1 MDSLLTLLPTAK
13 QDWKIRV
20 RISKKWEQ
28 LRPSGQVFG
37 ISMIFVDENDL
48 RIHAWMKSSIIS
60 RLDDSLV
67 ECGVFQIEN
76 FIVRPYGANE
86 RNRCF
91 TGDKRIFLTEAT
103 VVMPCLEPHE
113 FIPKHV
119 FDCIPLNTWDQT
131 VKDLASV
138 ISNPTTRKI
147 VPELIYLI
155 RDINGEDRYD
165 IFPIYKLCPKAKNK
179 QSFLHS
185 AWFPNQRD
193 VWISLCDKVVSQ
205 SENEVDIFDQNI
217 TDYHILQTNCAY
229 CSMQC
234 MFYRVAYG
242 IYV

>member
-119 FDCIPLNTWDQT
+119 FDCIPLNTVREHASQDKCLIDVCGI
-131 VKDLASV
+131 VKDLQPIQQFVSITGKEQIVVKFVLADNNNNTVRATMWNEHALFMHMSLDFTTQRPLIV
-138 ISNPTTRKI
+138 IISSCKPHLWEGTPTVTNMQATRI
-147 VPELIYLI
+147 FFNSSHPAAATI
-155 RDINGEDRYD
+155 RAG
-165 IFPIYKLCPKAKNK
+165 
-179 QSFLHS
+179 
-185 AWFPNQRD
+185 
-193 VWISLCDKVVSQ
+193 
-205 SENEVDIFDQNI
+205 
-217 TDYHILQTNCAY
+217 
-229 CSMQC
+229 
-234 MFYRVAYG
+234 YG
-242 IYV
+242 N